1 MIDLYFSIYKLE
13 MFFQNLSKNDCIG
26 NIFPKL
32 DFLKESIYTDIGG
45 GIMIQRPEYLEELKR
60 WKDQDVIKV
69 ITGVRRCGKSTLFG
83 LFIDYLKENNISE
96 EQIIHVNLEDADYN
110 FKDYRELYDYI
121 NKQLDSKKQYY
132 VFLDEV
138 QNVLGFQKAVD
149 SLYIKKN
156 VDVYITGSNAYLLSG
171 ELATLLSGRYIE
183 IKMLPLSFKE
193 YRTAFHDKNDYQLFL
208 DYMKNGG
215 MPGNINIL
223 QTHPN
228 DIDKYLDGI
237 FSTIVYKDI
246 MARNN
251 ISEKMV
257 LEGILKFIF
266 DSIGSPISTKRISD
280 TLTSKGMPISNH
292 TVENYITA
300 FLESF
305 LIYKAERFDVKGK
318 NLLVRD
324 YKYYV
329 VDTGLRSY
337 LLGKK
342 ANSDMGHILEN
353 IVYLELLRRGYKV
366 YVGKVDDL
374 EVDFVAENRDG
385 LQYYQV
391 ALTVRDE
398 KVLERE
404 LRSLQK
410 TGDHYPKILL
420 TFDMDLEADYDGIKK
435 INVVDWLLENKE

>member
-1 MIDLYFSIYKLE
+1 MINRE
-13 MFFQNLSKNDCIG
+13 
-26 NIFPKL
+26 
-32 DFLKESIYTDIGG
+32 
-45 GIMIQRPEYLEELKR
+45 EYLNELIR
-60 WKDQDVIKV
+60 WKDKDLIKV
-69 ITGVRRCGKSTLFG
+69 VTGIRRCGKSTLFD
-83 LFIDYLKENNISE
+83 LFIDYLKMSGVKSN
-96 EQIIHVNLEDADYN
+96 QIIYINLEDADYD
-110 FKDYRELYDYI
+110 FKNYKELYHFI
-121 NKQLDSKKQYY
+121 NEKIISEDNFY

-138 QNVLGFQKAVD
+138 QNVPGFQRAID

-193 YRTAFHDKNDYQLFL
+193 YVSAFDNNNYQQLFL
-208 DYMKNGG
+208 DYMRNGG

-223 QTHPN
+223 KSNVN
-228 DIDKYLDGI
+228 DLDKYLDGI

-251 ISEKMV
+251 ITDKLL
-257 LEGILKFIF
+257 LESVIKYIF
-266 DSIGSPISTKRISD
+266 DSIGSPISIKKISD
-280 TLTSKGMPISNH
+280 TLTSKGISTSNH

-300 FLESF
+300 LLESF
-305 LIYKAERFDVKGK
+305 LIYKVERFDVKGK
-318 NLLVRD
+318 NLLARD

-329 VDTGLRSY
+329 VDSGLRSY

-342 ANSDMGHILEN
+342 ADSDMGHILEN

-385 LQYYQV
+385 LRYYQV

-410 TGDHYPKILL
+410 TGDHYPKTLL
-420 TFDMDLEADYDGIKK
+420 TLDMDLETDYDGIRKV
-435 INVVDWLLENKE
+435 NVVDWLLSDE

>member
-1 MIDLYFSIYKLE
+1 MIE
-13 MFFQNLSKNDCIG
+13 R
-26 NIFPKL
+26 
-32 DFLKESIYTDIGG
+32 T
-45 GIMIQRPEYLEELKR
+45 EYLEELKR
-60 WKDQDVIKV
+60 WKDKDLIKV
-69 ITGVRRCGKSTLFG
+69 VTGIRRCGKSTLFE
-83 LFIDYLKENNISE
+83 LFINYLKENNVAE
-96 EQIIHVNLEDADYN
+96 EQIIYLNLEDADYD
-110 FKDYRELYDYI
+110 FKSYKELYDYV
-121 NKQLDSKKQYY
+121 NKKLDSKKQYY

-138 QNVLGFQKAVD
+138 QNVLEFQKAVD

-156 VDVYITGSNAYLLSG
+156 VDVYITGSNGYLLSG
-171 ELATLLSGRYIE
+171 ELATLLSGRYVE

-193 YRTAFHDKNDYQLFL
+193 YISAFDSKDYQQLFL
-208 DYMKNGG
+208 NYMKNGG
-215 MPGNINIL
+215 MPGNISIL
-223 QTHPN
+223 KTNPN

-246 MARNN
+246 MIRNN
-251 ISEKMV
+251 ISDKML
-257 LEGILKFIF
+257 LECVLKFIF
-266 DSIGSPISTKRISD
+266 DSIGSPISTKKISD
-280 TLTSKGMPISNH
+280 TLTSKGMMTSNH

-324 YKYYV
+324 YKYYA
-329 VDTGLRSY
+329 VDSGLRSY

-342 ANSDMGHILEN
+342 ADSDMGHILEN
-353 IVYLELLRRGYKV
+353 IVYLELLRRGYRV

-385 LQYYQV
+385 LKYYQV
-391 ALTVRDE
+391 ALTVRDQ

-404 LRSLQK
+404 LKSLQK

-420 TFDMDLEADYDGIKK
+420 TLDMDLESDYDGITKM
-435 INVVDWLLENKE
+435 NVVEWLLK

>member
-1 MIDLYFSIYKLE
+1 MINRE
-13 MFFQNLSKNDCIG
+13 
-26 NIFPKL
+26 
-32 DFLKESIYTDIGG
+32 
-45 GIMIQRPEYLEELKR
+45 EYLNELIR
-60 WKDQDVIKV
+60 WKDKDLIKV
-69 ITGVRRCGKSTLFG
+69 VTGIRRCGKSTLFD
-83 LFIDYLKENNISE
+83 LFIDYLKMSGVKSN
-96 EQIIHVNLEDADYN
+96 QIIYINLEDADYD
-110 FKDYRELYDYI
+110 FKNYKELYHFI
-121 NKQLDSKKQYY
+121 NEKIISEDNFY

-138 QNVLGFQKAVD
+138 QNVPGFQRAID

-156 VDVYITGSNAYLLSG
+156 VYVYITGSNAYLLSG

-193 YRTAFHDKNDYQLFL
+193 YVSAFDNNNYQQLFL
-208 DYMKNGG
+208 DYMRNGG

-223 QTHPN
+223 KSNVN
-228 DIDKYLDGI
+228 DLDKYLDGI

-251 ISEKMV
+251 ITDKLL
-257 LEGILKFIF
+257 LESVIKYIF
-266 DSIGSPISTKRISD
+266 DSIGSPISIKKISD
-280 TLTSKGMPISNH
+280 TLTSKGISTSNH

-300 FLESF
+300 LLESF
-305 LIYKAERFDVKGK
+305 LIYKVERFDVKGK
-318 NLLVRD
+318 NLLARD

-329 VDTGLRSY
+329 VDSGLRSY

-342 ANSDMGHILEN
+342 ADSDMGHILEN

-385 LQYYQV
+385 LRYYQV

-410 TGDHYPKILL
+410 TGDHYPKTLL
-420 TFDMDLEADYDGIKK
+420 TLDMDLETDYDGIRKV
-435 INVVDWLLENKE
+435 NVVDWLLSGE

>member
-1 MIDLYFSIYKLE
+1 MQSVVERPSY
-13 MFFQNLSKNDCIG
+13 
-26 NIFPKL
+26 L
-32 DFLKESIYTDIGG
+32 D
-45 GIMIQRPEYLEELKR
+45 ELKR
-60 WKDQDVIKV
+60 WKDKDLIKV
-69 ITGVRRCGKSTLFG
+69 VTGIRRCGKSTLFE
-83 LFIDYLKENNISE
+83 LFISYLKDTGIKD
-96 EQIIHVNLEDADYN
+96 EQIIHINLEDADYN
-110 FKDYRELYDYI
+110 FKDYKELYDYI
-121 NKQLDSKKQYY
+121 IEKVDKEKQYY

-138 QNVLGFQKAVD
+138 QNVSKFQKAVD

-156 VDVYITGSNAYLLSG
+156 IDVYITGSNAYLLSG

-193 YRTAFHDKNDYQLFL
+193 YVSAFNNNNYQKLFL

-215 MPGNINIL
+215 MPGNLSIL
-223 QTHPN
+223 QANPN

-251 ISEKMV
+251 ITDKML
-257 LEGILKFIF
+257 LESVLKFIF
-266 DSIGSPISTKRISD
+266 DSIGSPISTKKISD
-280 TLTSKGMPISNH
+280 TLTSKGITTSNH

-300 FLESF
+300 YLESF

-318 NLLVRD
+318 NLLARD

-342 ANSDMGHILEN
+342 ADSDMGHILEN

-366 YVGKVDDL
+366 YVGKVDEL
-374 EVDFVAENRDG
+374 EVDFVTENRDG
-385 LQYYQV
+385 LKYYQV
-391 ALTVRDE
+391 ALTTRDE

-404 LRSLQK
+404 LRSLRK
-410 TGDHYPKILL
+410 TGDHYPKYLL
-420 TFDMDLEADYDGIKK
+420 TLDMDLETDYDGITK
-435 INVVDWLLENKE
+435 INVIDWLLEVEK

>member
-1 MIDLYFSIYKLE
+1 MIE
-13 MFFQNLSKNDCIG
+13 
-26 NIFPKL
+26 
-32 DFLKESIYTDIGG
+32 
-45 GIMIQRPEYLEELKR
+45 RVEYLEELKR
-60 WKDQDVIKV
+60 WKDKNLIKV
-69 ITGVRRCGKSTLFG
+69 VTGIRRCGKSTLFE
-83 LFIDYLKENNISE
+83 LFINYLKETKIE
-96 EQIIHVNLEDADYN
+96 DDQIIKINLEDADYD
-110 FKDYRELYDYI
+110 FKGYKELYNYI
-121 NKQLDSKKQYY
+121 NNKLDSKKQYY
-132 VFLDEV
+132 IFLDEV
-138 QNVLGFQKAVD
+138 QNVPEFQKAVD

-193 YRTAFHDKNDYQLFL
+193 YVSAFNDNKNYQQLFL
-208 DYMKNGG
+208 NYMKNGG

-223 QTHPN
+223 KTNPN
-228 DIDKYLDGI
+228 DLDKYLDGI

-251 ISEKMV
+251 ITDKLL
-257 LEGILKFIF
+257 LESVLKFIF
-266 DSIGSPISTKRISD
+266 DSIGSPISTKKISD
-280 TLTSKGMPISNH
+280 TLTSKGMSTSNH

-318 NLLVRD
+318 NLLARD
-324 YKYYV
+324 YKYYS

-337 LLGKK
+337 LLGKR
-342 ANSDMGHILEN
+342 ADSDMGHILEN

-374 EVDFVAENRDG
+374 EVDFVAENREG
-385 LQYYQV
+385 LKYYQV

-404 LRSLQK
+404 LKSLQK
-410 TGDHYPKILL
+410 TGDHYPKYLL
-420 TFDMDLEADYDGIKK
+420 TLDMDLETDYDGIIKL
-435 INVVDWLLENKE
+435 NVVDWLLNDKK

>member
-1 MIDLYFSIYKLE
+1 MINRE
-13 MFFQNLSKNDCIG
+13 
-26 NIFPKL
+26 
-32 DFLKESIYTDIGG
+32 
-45 GIMIQRPEYLEELKR
+45 EYLDELIR
-60 WKDQDVIKV
+60 WKDKDLIKV
-69 ITGVRRCGKSTLFG
+69 VTGIRRCGKSTLFD
-83 LFIDYLKENNISE
+83 LFIDYLKTSGVKSN
-96 EQIIHVNLEDADYN
+96 QIIHINLEDADYD
-110 FKDYRELYDYI
+110 FKDYKELYHFI
-121 NKQLDSKKQYY
+121 NDKIVSEDNFY

-138 QNVLGFQKAVD
+138 QNVPGFQRAVD

-156 VDVYITGSNAYLLSG
+156 VDVYITGSNAYILSG
-171 ELATLLSGRYIE
+171 ELGTLLSGRYIE

-193 YRTAFHDKNDYQLFL
+193 YVSAFDNNNYQQLFL
-208 DYMKNGG
+208 DYMRNGG

-223 QTHPN
+223 KSNVN
-228 DIDKYLDGI
+228 DLDKYLDGI

-251 ISEKMV
+251 ITDKLL
-257 LEGILKFIF
+257 LESVIKYIF
-266 DSIGSPISTKRISD
+266 DSIGSPISIKKISD
-280 TLTSKGMPISNH
+280 TLTSKGISTSNH

-300 FLESF
+300 LLESF
-305 LIYKAERFDVKGK
+305 LVYKAERFDVKGK
-318 NLLVRD
+318 NLLARD

-329 VDTGLRSY
+329 VDSGLRSY

-342 ANSDMGHILEN
+342 ADSDMGHILEN

-385 LQYYQV
+385 LRYYQV

-410 TGDHYPKILL
+410 TGDHYPKTLL
-420 TFDMDLEADYDGIKK
+420 TLDMDLETDYDGIRKV
-435 INVVDWLLENKE
+435 NVVDWLLSGE

>member
-1 MIDLYFSIYKLE
+1 MQSVVERPSY
-13 MFFQNLSKNDCIG
+13 
-26 NIFPKL
+26 L
-32 DFLKESIYTDIGG
+32 D
-45 GIMIQRPEYLEELKR
+45 ELKR
-60 WKDQDVIKV
+60 WKDKDLIKV
-69 ITGVRRCGKSTLFG
+69 VTGIRRCGKSTLFE
-83 LFIDYLKENNISE
+83 LFISYLKDTGIKD
-96 EQIIHVNLEDADYN
+96 EQIIHINLEDADYN
-110 FKDYRELYDYI
+110 FKDYKELYDYI
-121 NKQLDSKKQYY
+121 IEKVDKEKQYY

-138 QNVLGFQKAVD
+138 QNVSKFQKAVD

-156 VDVYITGSNAYLLSG
+156 IDVYITGSNAYLLSG

-193 YRTAFHDKNDYQLFL
+193 YASAFNNNNYQKLFL

-215 MPGNINIL
+215 MPGNLSIL
-223 QTHPN
+223 QTNPN

-251 ISEKMV
+251 ITDKML
-257 LEGILKFIF
+257 LESVLKFIF
-266 DSIGSPISTKRISD
+266 DSIGSPISTKKISD
-280 TLTSKGMPISNH
+280 TLTSKGITTSNH

-300 FLESF
+300 YLESF

-318 NLLVRD
+318 NLLARD

-366 YVGKVDDL
+366 YVGKVDEL
-374 EVDFVAENRDG
+374 EVDFVTENRDG
-385 LQYYQV
+385 LKYYQV
-391 ALTVRDE
+391 ALTTRDE

-404 LRSLQK
+404 LRSLRK
-410 TGDHYPKILL
+410 TGDHYPKYLL
-420 TFDMDLEADYDGIKK
+420 TLDMDLETDYDGITK
-435 INVVDWLLENKE
+435 INVIDWLLEVDK

>member
-1 MIDLYFSIYKLE
+1 MINRE
-13 MFFQNLSKNDCIG
+13 
-26 NIFPKL
+26 
-32 DFLKESIYTDIGG
+32 
-45 GIMIQRPEYLEELKR
+45 EYLNELIR
-60 WKDQDVIKV
+60 WKDKDLIKV
-69 ITGVRRCGKSTLFG
+69 VTGIRRCGKSTLFD
-83 LFIDYLKENNISE
+83 LFIDYLKTSGVKSN
-96 EQIIHVNLEDADYN
+96 QIIHINLEDADYD
-110 FKDYRELYDYI
+110 FKDYKELYHFI
-121 NKQLDSKKQYY
+121 NDKIVSEDNFY

-138 QNVLGFQKAVD
+138 QNVPGFQRAVD

-156 VDVYITGSNAYLLSG
+156 VDVYITGSNAYILSG

-193 YRTAFHDKNDYQLFL
+193 YISAFDNNNYQQLFL
-208 DYMKNGG
+208 DYMRNGG

-223 QTHPN
+223 KSNVN
-228 DIDKYLDGI
+228 DLDKYLDGI

-251 ISEKMV
+251 ITDKLL
-257 LEGILKFIF
+257 LESVIKYIF
-266 DSIGSPISTKRISD
+266 DSIGSPISIKKISD
-280 TLTSKGMPISNH
+280 TLTSKGISTSNH

-300 FLESF
+300 LLESF

-318 NLLVRD
+318 NLLARD

-329 VDTGLRSY
+329 VDSGLRSY

-342 ANSDMGHILEN
+342 ADSDMGHILEN
-353 IVYLELLRRGYKV
+353 IVYLELLRRGYRV

-385 LQYYQV
+385 LRYYQV

-410 TGDHYPKILL
+410 TGDHYPKTLL
-420 TFDMDLEADYDGIKK
+420 TLDMDLETDYDGIKK
-435 INVVDWLLENKE
+435 INVVDWLLSGE

>member
-1 MIDLYFSIYKLE
+1 MINRE
-13 MFFQNLSKNDCIG
+13 
-26 NIFPKL
+26 
-32 DFLKESIYTDIGG
+32 
-45 GIMIQRPEYLEELKR
+45 EYLNELIR
-60 WKDQDVIKV
+60 WKDKDLIKV
-69 ITGVRRCGKSTLFG
+69 VTGIRRCGKSTLFD
-83 LFIDYLKENNISE
+83 LFIDYLKMSGVKSN
-96 EQIIHVNLEDADYN
+96 QIIYINLEDADYD
-110 FKDYRELYDYI
+110 FKNYKELYHFI
-121 NKQLDSKKQYY
+121 NEKIISEDNFY

-138 QNVLGFQKAVD
+138 QNVPGFQRAVD

-193 YRTAFHDKNDYQLFL
+193 YVSAFDNNNYQQLFL
-208 DYMKNGG
+208 DYMRNGG

-223 QTHPN
+223 KSNVN
-228 DIDKYLDGI
+228 DLDNYLDGI

-251 ISEKMV
+251 ITDKLL
-257 LEGILKFIF
+257 LESVIKYIF
-266 DSIGSPISTKRISD
+266 DSIGSPISIKKISD
-280 TLTSKGMPISNH
+280 TLTSKGISTSNH

-300 FLESF
+300 LLESF
-305 LIYKAERFDVKGK
+305 LIYKVERFDVKGK
-318 NLLVRD
+318 NLLARD

-329 VDTGLRSY
+329 VDSGLRSY

-342 ANSDMGHILEN
+342 ADSDMGHILEN

-385 LQYYQV
+385 LRYYQV

-404 LRSLQK
+404 LQTCLKRYLK
-410 TGDHYPKILL
+410 ENYDLFKKLEIIILKHY
-420 TFDMDLEADYDGIKK
+420 
-435 INVVDWLLENKE
+435 

>member
-1 MIDLYFSIYKLE
+1 MQSVVERPSY
-13 MFFQNLSKNDCIG
+13 
-26 NIFPKL
+26 L
-32 DFLKESIYTDIGG
+32 D
-45 GIMIQRPEYLEELKR
+45 ELKR
-60 WKDQDVIKV
+60 WKDKDLIKV
-69 ITGVRRCGKSTLFG
+69 VTGIRRCGKSTLFE
-83 LFIDYLKENNISE
+83 LFISYLKDTGIKD
-96 EQIIHVNLEDADYN
+96 EQIIHINLEDADYN
-110 FKDYRELYDYI
+110 FKDYKELYDYI
-121 NKQLDSKKQYY
+121 IEKVDKEKQYY

-138 QNVLGFQKAVD
+138 QNVSKFQKAVD

-156 VDVYITGSNAYLLSG
+156 IDVYITGSNAYLLSG

-193 YRTAFHDKNDYQLFL
+193 YVSAFNNNNYQKLFL

-215 MPGNINIL
+215 MPGNLSIL
-223 QTHPN
+223 QTNPN
-228 DIDKYLDGI
+228 DIGKYLDGI

-251 ISEKMV
+251 ITDKML
-257 LEGILKFIF
+257 LESVLKFIF
-266 DSIGSPISTKRISD
+266 DSIGSPISTKKISD
-280 TLTSKGMPISNH
+280 TLTSKGITTSNH

-300 FLESF
+300 YLESF

-318 NLLVRD
+318 NLLARD

-342 ANSDMGHILEN
+342 ADSDMEHILEN

-366 YVGKVDDL
+366 YVGKVDEL
-374 EVDFVAENRDG
+374 EVDFVTENRDG
-385 LQYYQV
+385 LKYYQV
-391 ALTVRDE
+391 ALTTRDE

-404 LRSLQK
+404 LRSLRK
-410 TGDHYPKILL
+410 TGDHYPKYLL
-420 TFDMDLEADYDGIKK
+420 TLDMDLETDYDGITK
-435 INVVDWLLENKE
+435 INVIDWLLEVEK

>member
-1 MIDLYFSIYKLE
+1 MNNMIE
-13 MFFQNLSKNDCIG
+13 R
-26 NIFPKL
+26 
-32 DFLKESIYTDIGG
+32 TA
-45 GIMIQRPEYLEELKR
+45 YLEELKR
-60 WKDQDVIKV
+60 WKDKDVIKV
-69 ITGVRRCGKSTLFG
+69 VTGIRRCGKSTLFEQ
-83 LFIDYLKENNISE
+83 FIDYLKENEILDD
-96 EQIIHVNLEDADYN
+96 QIIHINLEDADYEFN
-110 FKDYRELYDYI
+110 GYKELYKYVNDKLESKNKYYI
-121 NKQLDSKKQYY
+121 
-132 VFLDEV
+132 FLDEV
-138 QNVLGFQKAVD
+138 QNVSEFQKAVD

-193 YRTAFHDKNDYQLFL
+193 YVSAFDNNNNEQLFL
-208 DYMKNGG
+208 NYMKNGG
-215 MPGNINIL
+215 MPGNIDIL
-223 QTHPN
+223 KTNPN
-228 DIDKYLDGI
+228 DIDKYFDGI

-251 ISEKMV
+251 ITDKML
-257 LEGILKFIF
+257 LESILKFIF
-266 DSIGSPISTKRISD
+266 DSVGSPISTKKISD
-280 TLTSKGMPISNH
+280 TLTSKGTSTSNH
-292 TVENYITA
+292 TVENYVSA

-318 NLLVRD
+318 NLLARD
-324 YKYYV
+324 YKYYT
-329 VDTGLRSY
+329 VDSGLRSY

-342 ANSDMGHILEN
+342 ADSDMGHMLEN

-385 LQYYQV
+385 LKYYQV

-398 KVLERE
+398 KVLARE
-404 LRSLQK
+404 LKSLQK

-420 TFDMDLEADYDGIKK
+420 TLDMDLEADYDGITK
-435 INVVDWLLENKE
+435 INVIDWLLKE

>member
-1 MIDLYFSIYKLE
+1 
-13 MFFQNLSKNDCIG
+13 
-26 NIFPKL
+26 
-32 DFLKESIYTDIGG
+32 
-45 GIMIQRPEYLEELKR
+45 MIQRTEYLEELIR
-60 WKDQDVIKV
+60 WKDKDLIKV
-69 ITGVRRCGKSTLFG
+69 VTGIRRCGKSTLFE
-83 LFIDYLKENNISE
+83 LFIDYLKNTGIKD
-96 EQIIHVNLEDADYN
+96 EQIIYINLEDIGYD
-110 FKDYRELYDYI
+110 FKDYKELYDYI
-121 NKQLDSKKQYY
+121 NKEINSKENYY
-132 VFLDEV
+132 VFLDEI
-138 QNVLGFQKAVD
+138 QNVFGFQKAVD

-171 ELATLLSGRYIE
+171 ELATLLSGRYVE

-193 YRTAFHDKNDYQLFL
+193 YVTVFDNNNYQKLFL

-215 MPGNINIL
+215 MPGSISVLKTNA
-223 QTHPN
+223 N

-251 ISEKMV
+251 ISDKMLLDGV
-257 LEGILKFIF
+257 LKFIF
-266 DSIGSPISTKRISD
+266 DSIGSPISTKKISD
-280 TLTSKGMPISNH
+280 TLTSKGRKVSNH
-292 TVENYITA
+292 TIENYITA

-324 YKYYV
+324 YRYYT

-337 LLGKK
+337 FLGKK
-342 ANSDMGHILEN
+342 ADSDMGHILEN

-366 YVGKVDDL
+366 YIGKVDDL
-374 EVDFVAENRDG
+374 EVDFVAENRNG
-385 LQYYQV
+385 LKYYQV
-391 ALTVRDE
+391 ALSVRDK

-404 LRSLQK
+404 LKSLQK

-420 TFDMDLEADYDGIKK
+420 TLDMDLETDYDGITK
-435 INVVDWLLENKE
+435 INVVDWILGDND

>member
-1 MIDLYFSIYKLE
+1 MINRE
-13 MFFQNLSKNDCIG
+13 
-26 NIFPKL
+26 
-32 DFLKESIYTDIGG
+32 
-45 GIMIQRPEYLEELKR
+45 EYLNELIR
-60 WKDQDVIKV
+60 WKDKDLIKV
-69 ITGVRRCGKSTLFG
+69 VTGIRRCGKSTLFD
-83 LFIDYLKENNISE
+83 LFIDYLKMSGVKSN
-96 EQIIHVNLEDADYN
+96 QIIYINLEDADYD
-110 FKDYRELYDYI
+110 FKNYKELYHFI
-121 NKQLDSKKQYY
+121 NEKIISEDNFY

-138 QNVLGFQKAVD
+138 QNVPGFQRAID

-193 YRTAFHDKNDYQLFL
+193 YISAFDNNNYQQLFL
-208 DYMKNGG
+208 DYMRNGG

-223 QTHPN
+223 KSNVN
-228 DIDKYLDGI
+228 DLDKYLDGI

-251 ISEKMV
+251 ITDKLL
-257 LEGILKFIF
+257 LESVIKYIF
-266 DSIGSPISTKRISD
+266 DSIGSPISIKKISD
-280 TLTSKGMPISNH
+280 TLTSKGISTSNH

-300 FLESF
+300 LLESF
-305 LIYKAERFDVKGK
+305 LIYKVERFDVKGK
-318 NLLVRD
+318 NLLARD

-329 VDTGLRSY
+329 VDSGLRSY

-342 ANSDMGHILEN
+342 ADSDMGHILEN

-385 LQYYQV
+385 LRYYQV

-410 TGDHYPKILL
+410 TGDHYPKTLL
-420 TFDMDLEADYDGIKK
+420 TLDMDLETDYDGIRKV
-435 INVVDWLLENKE
+435 NVVDWLLSGQ